1 MWQTPCPGLPYRPVM
16 RTQGVKGAQRHY
28 YRVGSHLNFQ
38 TVKNETFHS
47 VPELSGTYRGSF
59 DVKSISSMTSG
70 DFSDVYKYSGM
81 QALFVTGR
89 ALTFFCLKA
98 LGNIWKMTP
107 LLCACAVVITLET
120 QKCRKGHLAPPI
132 VTFILITIDR
142 NGSRRM
148 KEGQIYK
155 ILPQIF

>member
-89 ALTFFCLKA
+89 ALLFLFESSWKYMKNDTTFVRMRSGDHIGDA
-98 LGNIWKMTP
+98 KMSKRAP
-107 LLCACAVVITLET
+107 RSADFNFYINYDR
-120 QKCRKGHLAPPI
+120 QKRFSQHE
-132 VTFILITIDR
+132 
-142 NGSRRM
+142 RRADL
-148 KEGQIYK
+148 QN
-155 ILPQIF
+155 FASDF